1 MINHGYVVMASSVVA
16 SMECSLEVAL
26 VARRRAGDTTAFDEI
41 YDTLN
46 PRLFSFLRRI
56 ARNRT
61 VAEDLLEET
70 WLRLVLAREDL
81 RPDTHLVPW
90 LFTVAHNLFLSYC
103 RSRAREQAYTSDLI
117 SLWPEQLSQSPFDM
131 ASTNEFE
138 RCLETALGEL
148 PSRYRE
154 VLLLVGVEGLHPAG
168 AALVCGV
175 SGEALRQRLSRAR
188 LLLSQRLHDKGLS
201 LETLSKKVSL

>member
-1 MINHGYVVMASSVVA
+1 MTVSQFDECGVILC
-16 SMECSLEVAL
+16 MERDLEAAL
-26 VARRRAGDTTAFDEI
+26 VVRLQAGDTTAFDEI

-46 PRLFSFLRRI
+46 PRLLSFLRRM
-56 ARNRT
+56 ARDRA

-70 WLRLVLAREDL
+70 WLRLVLARENL

-90 LFTVAHNLFLSYC
+90 LFTVARNLFLSYC
-103 RSRAREQAYTSDLI
+103 RSRAREQAYTWDLM
-117 SLWPEQLSQSPFDM
+117 SLWPDQLAPSPFDV

-138 RCLETALGEL
+138 QCLETALGEL

-154 VLLLVGVEGLHPAG
+154 VLLLVGVEGLRPAD
-168 AALVCGV
+168 AALVCGI

-188 LLLSQRLHDKGLS
+188 LLLSQRLHNKGLS
-201 LETLSKKVSL
+201 LETFSKKVSL

>member
-1 MINHGYVVMASSVVA
+1 MSQFDERSVIL
-16 SMECSLEVAL
+16 SMERNLEVAL
-26 VARRRAGDTTAFDEI
+26 VLRLQAGDTTAFDEI

-46 PRLFSFLRRI
+46 PRLFSFLRRM
-56 ARNRT
+56 ARNRA

-90 LFTVAHNLFLSYC
+90 LFTVARNLFLSYC
-103 RSRAREQAYTSDLI
+103 RSRAREQNYTSDLM
-117 SLWPEQLSQSPFDM
+117 SLWPEQLARSPFDV

-138 RCLETALGEL
+138 ECLETALEEL
-148 PSRYRE
+148 PFKYRE
-154 VLLLVGVEGLHPAG
+154 VLLLVGVEGLRPAG

-175 SGEALRQRLSRAR
+175 SREALRQRLRRAR
-188 LLLSQRLHDKGLS
+188 LLLSQRLHDKRRR